1 MESLLLFSDR
11 SHKRYWANNNGG
23 GQNRPWLLEI
33 LFYEGDKLERGGD
46 WFEPVLHIHT
56 FFPHSPPIFL
66 FAPLQLSSQSKY
78 S

>member
-56 FFPHSPPIFL
+56 PLSPHPHPIFL
-66 FAPLQLSSQSKY
+66 FAPIQPCSHNY
-78 S
+78 